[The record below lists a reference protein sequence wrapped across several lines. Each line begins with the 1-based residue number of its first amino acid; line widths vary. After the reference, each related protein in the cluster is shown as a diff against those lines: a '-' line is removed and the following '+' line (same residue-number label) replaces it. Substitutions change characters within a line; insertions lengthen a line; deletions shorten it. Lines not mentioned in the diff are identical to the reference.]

1 MFWGINKTN
10 PVLGVLQEL
19 CAGGPIEQ
27 NTGLAFLTESCFY
40 TTEFCHAFHQRD
52 RFVGVEL
59 VCNEHPQASGSL
71 DTVARIW
78 ATKSS
83 SG

>member
-1 MFWGINKTN
+1 MFLGINKTN

-19 CAGGPIEQ
+19 CAGGHIEQ

-40 TTEFCHAFHQRD
+40 TTEFCHTFHQRG

-59 VCNEHPQASGSL
+59 VCNECRKPQPVQVQPLEQA
-71 DTVARIW
+71 
-78 ATKSS
+78 
-83 SG
+83 